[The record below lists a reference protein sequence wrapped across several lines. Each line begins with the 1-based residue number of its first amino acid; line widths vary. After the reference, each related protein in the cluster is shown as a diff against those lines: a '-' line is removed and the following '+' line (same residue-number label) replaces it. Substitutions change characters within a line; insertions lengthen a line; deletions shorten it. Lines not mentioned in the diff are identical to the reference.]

1 MRPGFV
7 LGEVANGLRRNVSM
21 VVSVVLVTMVSL
33 FFLGIGLL
41 AQQQVSTA
49 KGYWYDRVQVSIFLC
64 TPDSTDVASC
74 TDGAVTADQREQ
86 IAADLDGLRPLVTE
100 VYHESNEDAY
110 QRFRAQFRSSPVL
123 DSIPQEAIPE
133 SYRVNLSDPS
143 RYEVVRQ
150 AFEQAPGVESV
161 EDQREVVD
169 KLFTF
174 LGVLS
179 MGALGLAVA
188 MVACAALLIST
199 TIRLTAWSRRRETGI
214 QRMVGA
220 SAFSIHLPFVLEIIL
235 ATLVGAGLAVALL
248 WATVRYGIS
257 GFLSELLA
265 GESGLISLVGVR
277 DLWLITPFLVGGAL
291 LLAVVT
297 AWTALRRHVRV

>member
-1 MRPGFV
+1 
-7 LGEVANGLRRNVSM
+7 M

-41 AQQQVSTA
+41 SQAQVSTA
-49 KGYWYDRVQVSIFLC
+49 QGYWYDKVQVSIFLC
-64 TPDSTDVASC
+64 TPGATEVASC
-74 TDGAVTADQREQ
+74 ADGAVTDEQREQ
-86 IAADLDGLRPLVTE
+86 IAADLDGLSPLVTE
-100 VYHESNEDAY
+100 YFYESNEQAY
-110 QRFRAQFRSSPVL
+110 QRFREQFRNSPVL

-143 RYEVVRQ
+143 KYEVIRA

-169 KLFTF
+169 RLFAF
-174 LGVLS
+174 LRVLS
-179 MGALGLAVA
+179 LGALALAVA
-188 MVACAALLIST
+188 MVVCAVLLIST
-199 TIRLTAWSRRRETGI
+199 TIQMTAWTRRRETAI
-214 QRMVGA
+214 KRMVGA
-220 SAFSIHLPFVLEIIL
+220 SSFSIHLPFILETVI
-235 ATLVGAGLAVALL
+235 ATLVGAALAVALL
-248 WATVRYGIS
+248 WATVRYGIT

-265 GESGLISLVGVR
+265 GESGLISLVGER

-297 AWTALRRHVRV
+297 SWLALHRHVRV

>member
-1 MRPGFV
+1 MRPGFL
-7 LGEVANGLRRNVSM
+7 LGEIGNGLRRNVSM

-74 TDGAVTADQREQ
+74 AGGAVTQDQRDQ
-86 IAADLDGLRPLVTE
+86 IAADLEGLDPLVAE
-100 VYHESNEDAY
+100 VYYESNADAY
-110 QRFRAQFRSSPVL
+110 ERFREQFRNSPVL

-133 SYRVNLSDPS
+133 SFRVNLSDPS
-143 RYEVVRQ
+143 RYEVIRQ

-179 MGALGLAVA
+179 VGALALAVA
-188 MVACAALLIST
+188 MVACAVLLIST
-199 TIRLTAWSRRRETGI
+199 TIRLTAWSRRRETAI

-220 SAFSIHLPFVLEIIL
+220 SAFSIYLPFILETVL
-235 ATLVGAGLAVALL
+235 ATLLGAGLAIALL
-248 WATVRYGIS
+248 WGTVRFGIT

-265 GESGLISLVGVR
+265 GESGLISLVGER

-291 LLAVVT
+291 LLAVLT

>member
-1 MRPGFV
+1 MRPGFL

-41 AQQQVSTA
+41 AQQQVDTA
-49 KGYWYDRVQVSIFLC
+49 KGYWYDKVQVSIFLC

-74 TDGAVTADQREQ
+74 AAGAVTPEQREQ
-86 IAADLDGLRPLVTE
+86 IAADLEGLEPLVTQ
-100 VYHESNEDAY
+100 VYYESNQDAY
-110 QRFRAQFRSSPVL
+110 DRFREQFRNSPVL
-123 DSIPQEAIPE
+123 DTIPQEAIPE
-133 SYRVNLSDPS
+133 SFRVNLSDPS
-143 RYEVVRQ
+143 KYEVIRQ

-179 MGALGLAVA
+179 IGALALAVA
-188 MVACAALLIST
+188 MVGCAVLLIST
-199 TIRLTAWSRRRETGI
+199 AIRLTAWSRRRETAI
-214 QRMVGA
+214 KRMVGA
-220 SAFSIHLPFVLEIIL
+220 SAFSIYLPFVLETVV
-235 ATLVGAGLAVALL
+235 ATLVGAALALGLL
-248 WATVRYGIS
+248 WATVRFGIT

-265 GESGLISLVGVR
+265 GQSGLISLVGER

-291 LLAVVT
+291 LLAVLT
-297 AWTALRRHVRV
+297 AWAALRRHVRV

>member
-1 MRPGFV
+1 MRPGFL
-7 LGEVANGLRRNVSM
+7 LGEIGNGLRRNVSM

-41 AQQQVSTA
+41 AQQQVNTA
-49 KGYWYDRVQVSIFLC
+49 KGFWYDKVEVSIFLC
-64 TPDSTDVASC
+64 TPGATEVASC
-74 TDGAVTADQREQ
+74 SGGGVTEEQRAQIRTDLE
-86 IAADLDGLRPLVTE
+86 GLSPLVTE
-100 VYHESNEDAY
+100 VFYESNDEAY
-110 QRFRAQFRSSPVL
+110 DRFREQFRNSPVI

-133 SYRVNLSDPS
+133 SFRVNLSDPS
-143 RYEVVRQ
+143 RYEVIRA
-150 AFEQAPGVESV
+150 AFENAPGVESV

-179 MGALGLAVA
+179 VGALALAVA
-188 MVACAALLIST
+188 MVVCAVLLIST
-199 TIRLTAWSRRRETGI
+199 TIRLTAWTRRRETAI
-214 QRMVGA
+214 KRMVGA
-220 SAFSIHLPFVLEIIL
+220 SGFSIHLPFILETVV
-235 ATLVGAGLAVALL
+235 ATLLGAALAVGLL
-248 WATVRYGIS
+248 WATVRYGVT

-265 GESGLISLVGVR
+265 GESGLISLVGER

-297 AWTALRRHVRV
+297 AWLALHRHVRV

>member
-1 MRPGFV
+1 VRPGFL
-7 LGEVANGLRRNVSM
+7 LGEVTNGLRRNVSM

-49 KGYWYDRVQVSIFLC
+49 KGYWYDKVQVSIFLC

-74 TDGAVTADQREQ
+74 AGGAVTEEQREQ
-86 IAADLDGLRPLVTE
+86 IRADLDGLQPLVTE
-100 VYHESNEDAY
+100 VYYEPNEDAY
-110 QRFRAQFRSSPVL
+110 QRFREQFRNSPVL

-133 SYRVNLSDPS
+133 SFRVNLSDPS
-143 RYEVVRQ
+143 RYEVIRQ

-179 MGALGLAVA
+179 VGALALAVA
-188 MVACAALLIST
+188 MVACAVLLIST
-199 TIRLTAWSRRRETGI
+199 TIRLTAWSRRRETAI
-214 QRMVGA
+214 KRMVGA
-220 SAFSIHLPFVLEIIL
+220 SAFSIHLPFVLEIVL
-235 ATLVGAGLAVALL
+235 ATLLGAALAIGLL
-248 WATVRYGIS
+248 WATVRFGIT

-265 GESGLISLVGVR
+265 GESGLISLVGQR

-291 LLAVVT
+291 LLAVLT
-297 AWTALRRHVRV
+297 AWSALRRHVRV